1 MQRFDVA
8 IVGAGIVGLAHAW
21 MAVRR
26 GLSVVLFDRSPRAQ
40 GATVRNF
47 GMIWP
52 IGQTAGEGYEIALR
66 SRELWLELNEAGVVN
81 ADRCGTVHLAHRNDE
96 LAVLEQ
102 FAAGDTHTCQLLS
115 RDETIKLA
123 PIANPD
129 GLLGGLWSDTEL
141 RVDPRTAAN
150 NIATWLVDNHSVQ
163 RQFSTQIVR
172 VEDGRLFA
180 ADGQCWEADRT
191 IVCSGSDLQT
201 LFPETLAQSGLKL
214 CKLQMLRTIGQ
225 PNVKQEAHVAS
236 GLTLRHYT
244 SFNHCPALEALK
256 QRVANE
262 SPELDQY
269 GIHVMATQSADGS
282 FILGDSHEYDE
293 KIEPF
298 DKSEIDDLILRELR
312 KIITLPDW
320 TITER
325 WHGIYSKNSDVMI
338 FEAEPEPNIHVSVG
352 PGGAGMTMS
361 FGLADRFWNRTFG
374 TTNRH

>member
-1 MQRFDVA
+1 
-8 IVGAGIVGLAHAW
+8 
-21 MAVRR
+21 
-26 GLSVVLFDRSPRAQ
+26 
-40 GATVRNF
+40 
-47 GMIWP
+47 MIWP

-361 FGLADRFWNRTFG
+361 FGLADRFWNRTLG
-374 TTNRH
+374 PLIDTNEH